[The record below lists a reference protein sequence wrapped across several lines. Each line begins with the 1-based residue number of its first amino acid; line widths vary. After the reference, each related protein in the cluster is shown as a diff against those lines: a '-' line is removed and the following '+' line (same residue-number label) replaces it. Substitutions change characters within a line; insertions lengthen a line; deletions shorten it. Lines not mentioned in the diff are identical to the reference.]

1 MNQELIVL
9 ASASPR
15 RRELLRQINVEHE
28 VRPANVDETRLPG
41 ETPDEFTRRVA
52 LSKAE
57 RVLDELDGAD
67 GRIVLAADTA
77 VVLADEIFGKPADAI
92 GAAAMLRRLSGRV
105 HKVVTAVAGARG
117 AARRVAVSS
126 SRVSF
131 RELDD
136 AEVERYVA
144 SGEPM
149 GKAGAYA
156 VQGFAALFIEH
167 LDGSFSGVMGLPL
180 FETGRMIAELGG
192 SLRPAIWSPHGE

>member
-28 VRPANVDETRLPG
+28 VRPANVDETRLSG

-105 HKVVTAVAGARG
+105 HEVVTAVAGARG
-117 AARRVAVSS
+117 AARRPREGELPTPNGPGWSPSLGVDAAAGPPVSS
-126 SRVSF
+126 PC
-131 RELDD
+131 L
-136 AEVERYVA
+136 
-144 SGEPM
+144 
-149 GKAGAYA
+149 
-156 VQGFAALFIEH
+156 I
-167 LDGSFSGVMGLPL
+167 
-180 FETGRMIAELGG
+180 
-192 SLRPAIWSPHGE
+192 RPR

>member
-28 VRPANVDETRLPG
+28 VRPADVDETRLPG
-41 ETPDEFTRRVA
+41 ETPDRFTGRVA

-57 RVLDELDGAD
+57 RVLEGAD

-77 VVLADEIFGKPADAI
+77 VVLRDEIFGKPADAI
-92 GAAAMLRRLSGRV
+92 DAAAMLRRLSGRA
-105 HKVVTAVAGARG
+105 HQVVTAVAGACG
-117 AARRVAVSS
+117 EARRLAVSS
-126 SRVSF
+126 SRVTF

-136 AEVERYVA
+136 AEIERYVA

-156 VQGFAALFIEH
+156 VQGYAALFIER
-167 LDGSFSGVMGLPL
+167 LEGSFSGVMGLPL

-192 SLRPAIWSPHGE
+192 FLRPAIRSPHSE